1 MKILRGFSV
10 ANMDG
15 EYNVCATY
23 NEVDADGNVTGVNK
37 KMSFYAVESEVK
49 SHIESIQEFIAAR
62 LEGAEE

>member
-23 NEVDADGNVTGVNK
+23 NEADADGNVTGVNK
-37 KMSFYAVESEVK
+37 KMSFYAVDSEAK

>member
-37 KMSFYAVESEVK
+37 KMSFYAVDSEAK

-62 LEGAEE
+62 LEGAEG

>member
-1 MKILRGFSV
+1 MKVLRGFSV

-23 NEVDADGNVTGVNK
+23 NEADADGNVTGVNK
-37 KMSFYAVESEVK
+37 KMSFYAVDSEVK